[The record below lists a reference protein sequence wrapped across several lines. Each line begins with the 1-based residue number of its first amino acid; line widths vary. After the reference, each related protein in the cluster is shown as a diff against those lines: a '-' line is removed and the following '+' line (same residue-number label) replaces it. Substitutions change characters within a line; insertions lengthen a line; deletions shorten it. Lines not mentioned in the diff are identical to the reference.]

1 MTRTHSP
8 GLFPG
13 EFFFVLKDG
22 KILVCNN
29 KVYAGRNKIDLTKDT
44 VYVHPNTKQCNY
56 SVDTSSF
63 VKTSDLSVGT
73 LYNKS
78 GSVTI
83 TYSNRNGTSY
93 TGDNVVLSSAETAN
107 ICNNYILASV
117 SAVLTIASCNSG
129 YGNSF
134 TAKMGN
140 LIAIGGT
147 GNMTEPVTGSCNSN
161 FATNSTTCPFSAGS
175 AVLVDCGGDPRYY
188 NGVVLNWS
196 IVVKGFSF

>member
-1 MTRTHSP
+1 MI
-8 GLFPG
+8 
-13 EFFFVLKDG
+13 VLKEG

-44 VYVHPNTKQCNY
+44 IYVHPNSKQCNY

-63 VKTSDLSVGT
+63 VKTSDLRVGT

-83 TYSNRNGTSY
+83 TYSKRNGTSY
-93 TGDNVVLSSAETAN
+93 TGNNTVLSSSETAN
-107 ICNNYILASV
+107 ICNNYMLASV
-117 SAVLTIASCNSG
+117 SAVLTIASCSSG

-134 TAKMGN
+134 SASMSNIITIYGE
-140 LIAIGGT
+140 GT
-147 GNMTEPVTGSCNSN
+147 MTEPVTGSYNAN
-161 FATNSTTCPFSAGS
+161 FATNSSTCPFSAGS
-175 AVLVDCGGDPRYY
+175 AVSVDCGGDPRYY

-196 IVVKGFSF
+196 IVVKGFGF

>member
-1 MTRTHSP
+1 M
-8 GLFPG
+8 
-13 EFFFVLKDG
+13 
-22 KILVCNN
+22 
-29 KVYAGRNKIDLTKDT
+29 
-44 VYVHPNTKQCNY
+44 HPASKQCNY
-56 SVDTSSF
+56 HVDTSSF
-63 VKTSDLSVGT
+63 VKTSDLKVGT

-83 TYSNRNGTSY
+83 TYSNRNGIQY
-93 TGDNVVLSSAETAN
+93 TGDNVVLSSAETAD

-117 SAVLTIASCNSG
+117 SAVLTIASCSSG

-140 LIAIGGT
+140 LIAISGT

-161 FATNSTTCPFSAGS
+161 FATNSTTCPFSAGT
-175 AVLVDCGGDPRYY
+175 AVLADCSGDQRYY